1 VDVSDAFLKHSS
13 HFLLDEFLPR
23 IRLALDR
30 LSEDEVWWR
39 PNPSTN
45 SVGNLLL
52 HLSGNLRQ
60 WVVIGVGGGED
71 RRNRQAEFDA
81 DGGIPKADLIAGL
94 TRTVEDAA
102 AALNGFPPERLLETR
117 QIQGREVTALEA
129 VYHAV
134 EHFSMHAGQI
144 LYIAKLR
151 SGGDLGFYEVVDG
164 LPRPTWH
171 SRTR

>member
-1 VDVSDAFLKHSS
+1 MDVSDAFLKHSS

-30 LSEDEVWWR
+30 LSEDDVWWR

-71 RRNRQAEFDA
+71 RRDRQAEFDA

-102 AALNGFPPERLLETR
+102 AALNGFPAERLLEPR
-117 QIQGREVTALEA
+117 HVQGREVTALEA

-134 EHFSMHAGQI
+134 EHFSMHTGQI

-151 SGGDLGFYEVVDG
+151 SGDDLGFYEVVDG

-171 SRTR
+171 SQPS